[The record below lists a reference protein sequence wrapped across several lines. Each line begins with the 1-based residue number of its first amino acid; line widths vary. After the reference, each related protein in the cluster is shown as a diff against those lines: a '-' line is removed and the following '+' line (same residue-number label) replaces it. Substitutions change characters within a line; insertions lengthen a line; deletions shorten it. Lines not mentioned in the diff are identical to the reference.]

1 MSIFAFILGL
11 AKALAW
17 PTVVLLVIFVLRYPI
32 RELLSQITKTANRMR
47 ARAGPVE
54 LELELERVVVQS
66 VQETKEVNEESIISY
81 PPIVRAPSAFRLN
94 HLLIQDPA
102 AAIEKGYKD
111 IEDLIKTLL
120 ASARVE
126 VSAIADLP
134 ILARQALDHKLVPA
148 QVVSMAD
155 SLSVA
160 RVKIS
165 NANSQS
171 ATGATAYAFMSM
183 YDILQYVI
191 EAYRPNSQ

>member
-11 AKALAW
+11 VQALAW
-17 PTVVLLVIFVLRYPI
+17 PTFVLLVIFVLRHPI

-54 LELELERVVVQS
+54 LELDLERVVVQS

-81 PPIVRAPSAFRLN
+81 PPIIRPPSAFRLN
-94 HLLIQDPA
+94 HLLIQDPDA
-102 AAIEKGYKD
+102 AVEKGYED
-111 IEDLIKTLL
+111 IEDLIKALL
-120 ASARVE
+120 ASAKVG
-126 VSAIADLP
+126 VSGIADLP
-134 ILARQALDHKLVPA
+134 ILARQALDHKLVPT

-160 RVKIS
+160 RVRIS
-165 NANSQS
+165 NANSHNV
-171 ATGATAYAFMSM
+171 TGATAYAFMSM

-191 EAYRPNSQ
+191 EAYRPNSK

>member
-11 AKALAW
+11 VKALAW

-54 LELELERVVVQS
+54 LELERVVVQS

-81 PPIVRAPSAFRLN
+81 PPIIRAPSAFRLN

-111 IEDLIKTLL
+111 IEDLIETLL
-120 ASARVE
+120 ASAKVG

-165 NANSQS
+165 NSQNV
-171 ATGATAYAFMSM
+171 TGATAYAFMSM

-191 EAYRPNSQ
+191 EAYRPSSK